1 MDPGA
6 ANGMAQA
13 AVQEV
18 VMVVE
23 EVVAVP
29 DFTEEDTVNK
39 IEIGRRDC
47 ILIRAG
53 ETASDPTF

>member
-1 MDPGA
+1 
-6 ANGMAQA
+6 MAQV

-18 VMVVE
+18 AVVV

-29 DFTEEDTVNK
+29 DFTEEDIVNK

-47 ILIRAG
+47 TSILAG
-53 ETASDPTF
+53 ETAY